1 MRTPLRHKAA
11 VFMGD
16 AGSMMLGALLAWFAI
31 QLKHSGT
38 IVQPPPPFAILWM
51 LGLPVLDTV
60 VLMVRRI
67 RQGRSPF
74 SAGRDHMHHI
84 WMHAG
89 FTPGETTLLLMA
101 LNTALGAIGFA
112 AWRLGLP
119 EWVLASAYVGLFM
132 LHSII
137 ATHAWKVSKWLK
149 RQKGA

>member
-1 MRTPLRHKAA
+1 
-11 VFMGD
+11 
-16 AGSMMLGALLAWFAI
+16 
-31 QLKHSGT
+31 
-38 IVQPPPPFAILWM
+38 
-51 LGLPVLDTV
+51 
-60 VLMVRRI
+60 
-67 RQGRSPF
+67 
-74 SAGRDHMHHI
+74 MHHI